1 MRAVEFFTR
10 KLYDIKLSNKLLI
23 LYVMLLFIPIVCTNA
38 LFYKKISDNVRNE
51 NINRISMSMEKTKN
65 EFTRLINSG
74 ITLSHA
80 IYQDNNLTDL
90 LQREYSDVEEY
101 YLYFN
106 KYLRDLLKKYLLAYG
121 TIEDINIY
129 SSNDTIPTA
138 DTYYKLDDK
147 TRKTKWYSKLQTIR
161 NKILVFS
168 SIQSNTL
175 VLKRKVSIIRKLDR
189 INDGNE
195 NILKIDLNYKMIG
208 MIISDMNLD
217 GDIFLVNEDNAIV
230 YSTDPHYMADDE
242 FFTPFDQ
249 VKQGQ
254 DKFVIN
260 MNLSDTTCLTGWKI
274 VGIFNERGISGA
286 VYPALNFVL
295 FLALIS
301 LSAASL
307 AILLISRSFNNRIIT
322 ISRHMEKVKNQEF
335 DLIEEK
341 GGADEIGQLMSDFN
355 SMALRIKKLIQDVYE
370 ADIQKKNLELEHK
383 QAELNALQSQI
394 NPHFLFNTLESI
406 RIRSLMKNET
416 ETADIVKS
424 LSKTFRRMLVWGN
437 NLITVRSEIEYIRDY
452 LQIQKYRFS
461 EKLNYEIYVP
471 DEVLECKV
479 SKMAIQPFI
488 ENSCVHGIEGKVGNG
503 LIALTIKKAEDRL
516 EILIEDN
523 GCGITPEKLEDIR
536 NSLQQTGDLKDSN
549 IGIRNVC
556 NRLRLFYGNEFEFS
570 IESVQDEGTMVYIKI
585 PAIL

>member
-1 MRAVEFFTR
+1 MKAVDALTR

-23 LYVMLLFIPIVCTNA
+23 LYIVLLFIPIVCTNA
-38 LFYKKISDNVRNE
+38 LFYKKISDNVRTE
-51 NINRISMSMEKTKN
+51 NINQISASMEKTKN

-80 IYQDNNLTDL
+80 IYQDNNLSDL
-90 LQREYSDVEEY
+90 LEREYSGVEDY
-101 YLYFN
+101 FLYFN
-106 KYLRDLLKKYLLAYG
+106 KYLRDLLKKYLLAYD

-129 SSNDTIPTA
+129 TSNDTISAA
-138 DTYYKLDDK
+138 DTYYKLDN
-147 TRKTKWYSKLQTIR
+147 TIRQSEWYSKLQTIP

-168 SIQSNTL
+168 GIQSNNL
-175 VLKRKVSIIRKLDR
+175 IAKRKVSIIRKLDR
-189 INDGNE
+189 TNDGNE

-208 MIISDMNLD
+208 MIISDKNMD
-217 GDIFLVNEDNAIV
+217 GDIFLVNDANAIV
-230 YSTDPHYMADDE
+230 YSTDPSYMASDN
-242 FFTPFDQ
+242 FFTPFNQ
-249 VKQGQ
+249 VKPDR

-260 MNLSDTTCLTGWKI
+260 MDLSDTTSLSDWKI
-274 VGIFNERGISGA
+274 VGIFKESKITGA
-286 VYPALNFVL
+286 IYPALSFVSI
-295 FLALIS
+295 LALIS
-301 LSAASL
+301 LTAASL
-307 AILLISRSFNNRIIT
+307 AIILISRSFSHRIIT
-322 ISRHMEKVKNQEF
+322 ISRHMEKLKNQEF
-335 DLIEEK
+335 DLIDK
-341 GGADEIGQLMSDFN
+341 IGGADEIGLLMSDFN
-355 SMALRIKKLIQDVYE
+355 SMALKIKKLIQDVYE
-370 ADIQKKNLELEHK
+370 ADIQKKSLELERK

-437 NLITVRSEIEYIRDY
+437 DLITVRSEMEYIRDY

-461 EKLNYEIYVP
+461 EKLNYKIYVP
-471 DEVLECKV
+471 DEVMDYKI

-503 LIALTIKKAEDRL
+503 LIALTIKKAEDKL

-523 GCGITPEKLEDIR
+523 GCGIPPEKLEDIR
-536 NSLQQTGDLKDSN
+536 NSLHQTGNLEGAN
-549 IGIRNVC
+549 IGIRNVY
-556 NRLRLFYGNEFEFS
+556 NRLKLFYGNEFEFS
-570 IESVQDEGTMVYIKI
+570 IESTQNEGTQVYIKI

>member
-1 MRAVEFFTR
+1 MKVVECFIR

-23 LYVMLLFIPIVCTNA
+23 LYVVLLFIPIVVTNT
-38 LFYKKISDNVRNE
+38 LFYERISDNVRTE
-51 NINRISMSMEKTKN
+51 NINQISASMEKTKN

-80 IYQDNNLTDL
+80 IYQDNNLSDL
-90 LQREYSDVEEY
+90 LGRKYSGVEDY
-101 YLYFN
+101 FLYFS
-106 KYLRDLLKKYLLAYG
+106 KYLRDLLKKYLLAYD

-129 SSNDTIPTA
+129 SSNDTIAAA
-138 DTYYKLDDK
+138 DTYYKLDDEIRQ
-147 TRKTKWYSKLQTIR
+147 TVWYSKLQTIP

-168 SIQSNTL
+168 GIQLNPLIS
-175 VLKRKVSIIRKLDR
+175 KRKVSIIRKLDR
-189 INDGNE
+189 ANDGNE

-208 MIISDMNLD
+208 MIISDKNMD
-217 GDIFLVNEDNAIV
+217 GDIFLVNGDNAIV
-230 YSTDPHYMADDE
+230 YSTDPSYMASDYY
-242 FFTPFDQ
+242 FTSFNQ
-249 VKQGQ
+249 VRPGH
-254 DKFVIN
+254 DKYVIN
-260 MNLSDTTCLTGWKI
+260 LDLSDTTSLSGWKI
-274 VGIFNERGISGA
+274 VGIFKESKITGA
-286 VYPALNFVL
+286 IYPALGFVSI
-295 FLALIS
+295 LAIIS
-301 LSAASL
+301 LTAASL
-307 AILLISRSFNNRIIT
+307 AIILISRSFNHRIIT

-335 DLIEEK
+335 DLIDEK
-341 GGADEIGQLMSDFN
+341 GGADEIGLLMSDFN
-355 SMALRIKKLIQDVYE
+355 SMTLRIKKLIQDVYE
-370 ADIQKKNLELEHK
+370 ADIQKKSLELERK

-437 NLITVRSEIEYIRDY
+437 DLITIRSEMEYIMDY

-471 DEVLECKV
+471 DEVYEYKI

-503 LIALTIKKAEDRL
+503 LIALTIKKAGDKL

-523 GCGITPEKLEDIR
+523 GCGIPPEKLGDIR
-536 NSLQQTGDLKDSN
+536 NNLLQTGDLKGAN

-556 NRLRLFYGNEFEFS
+556 NRLRLFYGNEFEFN
-570 IESVQDEGTMVYIKI
+570 IESVQDEGTQVYIKI